1 MSNTSKKYTF
11 SSTKSRHFAAIL
23 MSLIT
28 ATVMIP
34 GMTTYL
40 PLPMSDKIGLPIFLF
55 SFIWVGLFI
64 YSYMAKK
71 SWHAWAVLTVL
82 LFSHAVLSYLALT

>member
-1 MSNTSKKYTF
+1 MTSASKKQTF
-11 SSTKSRHFAAIL
+11 TKLTSRHIAAML

-28 ATVMIP
+28 AVVMIP

-40 PLPMSDKIGLPIFLF
+40 PFATPDRIGVPIFLF
-55 SFIWVGLFI
+55 PFIWAGLFI

-71 SWHAWAVLTVL
+71 VSYVWVL
-82 LFSHAVLSYLALT
+82 LLLLCVSHALLSYLALS

>member
-1 MSNTSKKYTF
+1 MGKSTFTSP
-11 SSTKSRHFAAIL
+11 KSRHFAAVV
-23 MSLIT
+23 MALIT

-40 PLPMSDKIGLPIFLF
+40 PMGITDRIALPIFLF
-55 SFIWVGLFI
+55 PFIWMGLFI

-71 SWHAWAVLTVL
+71 SWHAWTLMLVI
-82 LFSHAVLSYLALT
+82 FISHVALSYFALQG